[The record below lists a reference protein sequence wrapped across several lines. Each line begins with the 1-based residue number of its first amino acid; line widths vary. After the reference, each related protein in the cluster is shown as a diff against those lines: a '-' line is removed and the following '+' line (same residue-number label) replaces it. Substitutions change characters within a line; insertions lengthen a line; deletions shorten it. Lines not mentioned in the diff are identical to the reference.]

1 MRPLANT
8 SKKQSAMREVRN
20 TPPKAQQLIYTSLK
34 RAPLPSWSKQIWT
47 FSFNMLGEVGGGIY
61 WMR

>member
-8 SKKQSAMREVRN
+8 SKKQSAMREVR
-20 TPPKAQQLIYTSLK
+20 TTLPPKAQQLIYTSLK

-47 FSFNMLGEVGGGIY
+47 FTFNMLGGGG
-61 WMR
+61 MDEVR

>member
-20 TPPKAQQLIYTSLK
+20 TVPPKAQPLIYTSLK
-34 RAPLPSWSKQIWT
+34 RAALPSCSEQMWT
-47 FSFNMLGEVGGGIY
+47 FSFNMLGGWRTFTG
-61 WMR
+61 